1 MSMSDRLNFWNR
13 KGSQGN
19 SPADPIP
26 NPSPAPVNPSPV
38 PVRAVVVPPAPK
50 RGAEPPPEKPA
61 TRPAL
66 RRRLGL
72 KPTQVRTI
80 YVSIALSQEERDYL
94 MAYCDKYEV
103 SFSGWLREVALNAAR
118 RPPVASA
125 PSRRRTA
132 RVRAQEQ
139 AKK

>member
-1 MSMSDRLNFWNR
+1 MSDRLNFWNR

-19 SPADPIP
+19 TPATPMSE
-26 NPSPAPVNPSPV
+26 PSPAPTIPSPV
-38 PVRAVVVPPAPK
+38 PVTRPPEPKPAAVV
-50 RGAEPPPEKPA
+50 KPA
-61 TRPAL
+61 TPEPLSTRPAL

-72 KPTQVRTI
+72 KPSQVRTI

-103 SFSGWLREVALNAAR
+103 AFSGWLREVALNSAR

-132 RVRAQEQ
+132 RVRAQE
-139 AKK
+139 KK